1 MRALKVLVAEDNTIN
16 QRLVIAMLNALGH
29 TGVVV
34 GDGDKALKCLS
45 KLTFDVVLM
54 DVMMPQMDGLEAL
67 AAIRLQEQATGIHLP
82 VIMATAHDE
91 PGDRARY
98 KKAGADGY
106 VAKPIDQNAL
116 QAELQRV
123 LGG

>member
-1 MRALKVLVAEDNTIN
+1 MPLSVLIVEDEALVAFAIELTLAEFGFD
-16 QRLVIAMLNALGH
+16 
-29 TGVVV
+29 VV
-34 GDGDKALKCLS
+34 GTAATGAAAVDM
-45 KLTFDVVLM
+45 FERRHPDVVLM

>member
-16 QRLVIAMLNALGH
+16 QRLVIAMLTALGH

-34 GDGDKALKCLS
+34 GDGEKALKCLS

-67 AAIRLQEQATGIHLP
+67 AAIRLQEQTTGAHLP
-82 VIMATAHDE
+82 IIMATAHVE
-91 PGDRARY
+91 PGDRARF

-106 VAKPIDQNAL
+106 VGKPIDQSAL
-116 QAELQRV
+116 QVELQRV
-123 LGG
+123 LGS